1 MENENITRA
10 ISAHGQW
17 KERLAHA
24 IWSGASD
31 FNPDVVKLPDR
42 CELGA
47 WLYGKDIA
55 AEAKASVYYQEA
67 VDVHAKFHVEAGTV
81 LSLALRG
88 DMATAEKLMAP
99 GSAFADLSATLIE
112 VLNEWKAAA

>member
-1 MENENITRA
+1 METENISKA

-24 IWSGASD
+24 IWSGTSD

-47 WLYGKDIA
+47 WLYGSDIA
-55 AEAKASVYYQEA
+55 ADAKASSYYQKA
-67 VDVHAKFHVEAGTV
+67 VDVHAKFHVEASTV
-81 LSLALRG
+81 LSIALQG
-88 DMATAEKLMAP
+88 DMAQAEKLMAP
-99 GSAFADLSATLIE
+99 GSAFANLSATLTE
-112 VLNEWKAAA
+112 VLNEWKAA

>member
-1 MENENITRA
+1 METENITKA

-17 KERLAHA
+17 KDRLAHA

-47 WLYGKDIA
+47 WLHGGDIA
-55 AEAKASVYYQEA
+55 ADAKASAYYQKA
-67 VDVHAKFHVEAGTV
+67 VDVHARFHVEASAV
-81 LSLALRG
+81 LSLALQG
-88 DMATAEKLMAP
+88 DMAQAEKRMAP
-99 GSAFADLSATLIE
+99 GSDFYNLSATLTD
-112 VLNEWKAAA
+112 VLSEWKAA